1 MKYSPSPELL
11 RKVAGGTDDALQKL
25 AVKYRN
31 VVDEQFI
38 RPFEDLSKDL
48 VGGLTAGGV
57 YQGVKYPRNPLR
69 NIRHLVFKSR
79 VFRKSIPYLA
89 IHKQRKFTGKS
100 GAYVLE
106 RVQKWKTSAKT
117 PSYRL
122 IAVKG
127 KKATVELSSGYD
139 LSSDPALVQALLED
153 VKYPTPLPD
162 SKSPLAVVLYS
173 EYKPNMLRP
182 LLKTGGE
189 KFQKSMVSKLN
200 KMFGVRSK

>member
-1 MKYSPSPELL
+1 MKYTPSPELL

-25 AVKYRN
+25 AVKYRS

-48 VGGLTAGGV
+48 AGGLSAGES
-57 YQGVKYPRNPLR
+57 YQGVKYPFKPLR
-69 NIRHLVFKSR
+69 SKSYIKLKSDKLGKSR
-79 VFRKSIPYLA
+79 AYVTL
-89 IHKQRKFTGKS
+89 HGQRRFKGKS

-122 IAVKG
+122 ISVKG
-127 KKATVELSSGYD
+127 GKATVELSSGYD
-139 LSSDPALVQALLED
+139 LSSDPSLVQALLEGI
-153 VKYPTPLPD
+153 KYPTPLPD

-189 KFQKSMVSKLN
+189 KFQKGMVSKLN